1 MRITCLLPA
10 LVLGGLLGSGP
21 AAASQIYRW
30 ADAAGNLHFTERLE
44 RVPPAHRKEA
54 LRSASKPPGHTVQT
68 FSGPSDPAAPAASP
82 RKPGNASVRI
92 PFTRQGS
99 LMRVDARINDTITA
113 PFLIDTGASGVSL
126 PSSVADKL
134 GIPIRVDT
142 PHARVMTANGIVS
155 RPVVRLDSIEVGGAR
170 VEGLTATVNP
180 SMDIGLLGGSFFNN
194 FVYRVDAAENV
205 ISLTPNDQLRGG
217 LGEAEWRQRFRTLLD
232 LLAELDA
239 HLSKDVVRPKEEVAT
254 LERHR
259 ADLEAQLERLQLEAN
274 RLDVPY
280 SWRQ

>member
-1 MRITCLLPA
+1 MRTACLLPA
-10 LVLGGLLGSGP
+10 FVLGSLLGMGS
-21 AAASQIYRW
+21 AAAGEIYRW
-30 ADAAGNLHFTERLE
+30 TDTGGHLHFTERLDK
-44 RVPPAHRKEA
+44 VPPAYRKEA
-54 LRSASKPPGHTVQT
+54 LASASKPSGHAVQT
-68 FSGPSDPAAPAASP
+68 FSRTSDPAAPAAP
-82 RKPGNASVRI
+82 ARKPGNASVRI

-99 LMRVDARINDTITA
+99 LMRVDARINDTVTA

-134 GIPIRVDT
+134 GIPIRDDT

-170 VEGLTATVNP
+170 VEGLEATVNP
-180 SMDIGLLGGSFFNN
+180 SMEIGLLGGSFFNN
-194 FVYRVDAAENV
+194 FVYRVDAAESV
-205 ISLTPNDQLRGG
+205 ISLTPNEQMRGG
-217 LGEAEWRQRFRTLLD
+217 LGEAQWRQRFRTLLD

-239 HLSKDVVRPKEEVAT
+239 HLSKEVVRPKEEVAT
-254 LERHR
+254 LERRR
-259 ADLEAQLERLQLEAN
+259 ADLESQLESLQLEAN